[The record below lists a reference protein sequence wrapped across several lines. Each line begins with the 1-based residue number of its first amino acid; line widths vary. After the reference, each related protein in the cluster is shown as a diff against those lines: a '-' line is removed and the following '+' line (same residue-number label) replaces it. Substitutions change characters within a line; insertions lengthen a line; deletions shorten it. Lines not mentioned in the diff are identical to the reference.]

1 MTKLLR
7 EVIERVQTWPDDRQD
22 DAARFLLDLE
32 AQQTN
37 AYRLTPEQVKE
48 VEDTQRQLRDGS
60 MKFATDDEMAAFWK
74 QCSL

>member
-37 AYRLTPEQVKE
+37 AYRLTQEQVKE

-74 QCSL
+74 QCGL